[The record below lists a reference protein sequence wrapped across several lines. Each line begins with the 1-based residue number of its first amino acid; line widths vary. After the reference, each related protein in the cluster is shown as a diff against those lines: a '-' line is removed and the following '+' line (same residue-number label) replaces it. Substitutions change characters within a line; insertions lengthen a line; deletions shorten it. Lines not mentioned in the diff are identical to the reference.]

1 MLLNNKQIKY
11 LKSLAN
17 SIDAKY
23 QIGKNE
29 ITETSLDMLDKA
41 LKKNELIKVS
51 VNSSVKEEKEA
62 FAKILSENLHAEV
75 VQILGNTITLF
86 RKNLKDGKIHL
97 PN

>member
-1 MLLNNKQIKY
+1 MLNSRQIKY

-17 SIDAKY
+17 KLDSKY

-29 ITETSLDMLDKA
+29 ISHNTIVLLDQA

-51 VNSSVKEEKEA
+51 VLNSVKEEKI
-62 FAKILSENLHAEV
+62 KIAHELEEQLKCEV
-75 VQILGNTITLF
+75 VQIVGNMITLF